1 MLKHSHLLMD
11 IWYTVD
17 ILDERGIKM
26 ASDKLYEC
34 AFEYK
39 KTKLWK
45 KLWDTEIFAVKFS
58 DGEIG
63 YVSVMGKGG
72 TYTGI
77 AVYVGD
83 DGFQSFREIAEGET
97 ESSSFFKERERMLKQ
112 SCLQVAFETK
122 GELREEELA
131 EVRDYAKKHGIRLSG
146 KNAYP
151 QFLKYVPNKYPWN
164 LLSEKEETYIEET
177 LKIAINIAGQL
188 NGKSAQDIG
197 IKAIDGETEKVVLFK
212 LDNQKNIMEQT
223 ALPKKKKEVYPQP
236 TGLDDFTISTI
247 RRIKK
252 KEIFE
257 CELVRLPEPVQ
268 NTPEE
273 QPVFPMM
280 LMLVSAKDGMIL
292 PVNIVADYEENPE
305 QILQNMAEALKT
317 GKRRPGKLLV
327 RDERTKALLDNFGKQ
342 MGIEVRIERDLPHLD
357 EAQEC
362 MIEEIWADGAE
373 DDDMFQLQQMIESM
387 EKLPDDVLRSMPDEL
402 IEQLEI
408 MADSGAL
415 PLELQYRIDDILD
428 RI

>member
-1 MLKHSHLLMD
+1 M
-11 IWYTVD
+11 
-17 ILDERGIKM
+17 
-26 ASDKLYEC
+26 
-34 AFEYK
+34 
-39 KTKLWK
+39 
-45 KLWDTEIFAVKFS
+45 
-58 DGEIG
+58 
-63 YVSVMGKGG
+63 
-72 TYTGI
+72 
-77 AVYVGD
+77 
-83 DGFQSFREIAEGET
+83 
-97 ESSSFFKERERMLKQ
+97 
-112 SCLQVAFETK
+112 
-122 GELREEELA
+122 
-131 EVRDYAKKHGIRLSG
+131 
-146 KNAYP
+146 
-151 QFLKYVPNKYPWN
+151 
-164 LLSEKEETYIEET
+164 
-177 LKIAINIAGQL
+177 
-188 NGKSAQDIG
+188 
-197 IKAIDGETEKVVLFK
+197 
-212 LDNQKNIMEQT
+212 DNQKNIMEQT

-305 QILQNMAEALKT
+305 QILQNMAKALKT

-362 MIEEIWADGAE
+362 MIEEIWADGEE

-408 MADSGAL
+408 MAASGAL

>member
-1 MLKHSHLLMD
+1 M
-11 IWYTVD
+11 
-17 ILDERGIKM
+17 
-26 ASDKLYEC
+26 
-34 AFEYK
+34 
-39 KTKLWK
+39 
-45 KLWDTEIFAVKFS
+45 
-58 DGEIG
+58 
-63 YVSVMGKGG
+63 
-72 TYTGI
+72 
-77 AVYVGD
+77 
-83 DGFQSFREIAEGET
+83 
-97 ESSSFFKERERMLKQ
+97 
-112 SCLQVAFETK
+112 
-122 GELREEELA
+122 
-131 EVRDYAKKHGIRLSG
+131 
-146 KNAYP
+146 
-151 QFLKYVPNKYPWN
+151 
-164 LLSEKEETYIEET
+164 
-177 LKIAINIAGQL
+177 
-188 NGKSAQDIG
+188 
-197 IKAIDGETEKVVLFK
+197 
-212 LDNQKNIMEQT
+212 
-223 ALPKKKKEVYPQP
+223 
-236 TGLDDFTISTI
+236 
-247 RRIKK
+247 
-252 KEIFE
+252 
-257 CELVRLPEPVQ
+257 RLPEPVQ

-362 MIEEIWADGAE
+362 MIEEIWADGEE

-408 MADSGAL
+408 MAASGAL